1 MGEKWTVRGG
11 NSESEDFKSYRK
23 RISGEYKTK
32 DIQGKG
38 GFWQGKIPEEMPLIQ
53 SSDKGTDLEM
63 KRSIPL
69 RYKGKKMCEEG
80 RDLAGERGGTKN
92 GYLWRA
98 RVVKE
103 GVRRVEK
110 V

>member
-1 MGEKWTVRGG
+1 
-11 NSESEDFKSYRK
+11 
-23 RISGEYKTK
+23 
-32 DIQGKG
+32 
-38 GFWQGKIPEEMPLIQ
+38 MPLIQ

-92 GYLWRA
+92 GYL
-98 RVVKE
+98 
-103 GVRRVEK
+103 
-110 V
+110 